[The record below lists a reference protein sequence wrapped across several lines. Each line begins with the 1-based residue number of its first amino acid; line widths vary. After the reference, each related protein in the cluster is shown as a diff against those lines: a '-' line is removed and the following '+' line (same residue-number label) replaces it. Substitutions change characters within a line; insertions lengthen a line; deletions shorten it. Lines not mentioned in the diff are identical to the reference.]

1 MAADGVT
8 MRRRI
13 LGEILLYTRE
23 QGYPPTVR
31 ELGAAVGL
39 ASKSTVMYDLR
50 ILELDGQIGRAER
63 LARGI
68 RLTEMGA
75 TGGRR

>member
-1 MAADGVT
+1 MATDGLPARQTGTT

-39 ASKSTVMYDLR
+39 ASKSTVVYHLR
-50 ILELDGQIGRAER
+50 ILQRQGLIVRAPR

-68 RLTEMGA
+68 RLT
-75 TGGRR
+75 R